1 MDYVREHIKRYWGMT
16 YRRTLGVSLA
26 TFSVVIAIGLS
37 FTVLTQSLAVTNYL
51 NYFIFWMILILAAV
65 LVFLANFFS
74 SHTSSVK
81 YMYEEEHRAH
91 SKQMGTWMVLM
102 AVGIIAFFMP
112 LLFVS
117 SYMEPVMLLFTLGG
131 TLLVVYGSIAIL
143 FKHKYKE
150 LAIGWIAFWV
160 MFLFA
165 NMELSNAGIS
175 LASKSYFSVY
185 VATMSITIITG
196 FVGLA
201 LLFNSA
207 NESMREFKKD
217 MERIAAD
224 EAKPAASKGRK
235 GKGARR

>member
-1 MDYVREHIKRYWGMT
+1 
-16 YRRTLGVSLA
+16 
-26 TFSVVIAIGLS
+26 
-37 FTVLTQSLAVTNYL
+37 
-51 NYFIFWMILILAAV
+51 MILMLAAV
-65 LVFLANFFS
+65 LVFLANFFG

-81 YMYEEEHRAH
+81 YMHDVEHRAH
-91 SKQMGTWMVLM
+91 SRQMGIWMILM

-112 LLFVS
+112 LLFTS

-143 FKHKYKE
+143 FKHSYKE
-150 LAIGWIAFWV
+150 LVIGCLAFWI

-165 NMELSNAGIS
+165 DVELGNAAIS

-185 VATMSITIITG
+185 VSAMSIVIITG

-207 NESMREFKKD
+207 NESMREFKRD
-217 MERIAAD
+217 MDRIAAD
-224 EAKPAASKGRK
+224 ESKPAARKGRK
-235 GKGARR
+235 RKGARR